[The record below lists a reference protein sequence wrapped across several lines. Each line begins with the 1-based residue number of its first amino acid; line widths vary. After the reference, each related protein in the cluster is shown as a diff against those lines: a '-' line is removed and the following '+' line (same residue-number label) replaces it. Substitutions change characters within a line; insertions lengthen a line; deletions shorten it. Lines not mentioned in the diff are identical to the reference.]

1 MHYSTRPK
9 FAQFRKFVK
18 PEVKKYVFI
27 AFERI
32 ACKKG
37 LTQTQLAK
45 KAGVSVGNV
54 GDWESGKSKPGITH
68 YPLFHAFSRYRL
80 IIF

>member
-32 ACKKG
+32 ACKEG

-45 KAGVSVGNV
+45 KKAFPLEMLEIGNQ
-54 GDWESGKSKPGITH
+54 EK
-68 YPLFHAFSRYRL
+68 ASRV
-80 IIF
+80 